1 MLNYFLLFSFLVS
14 FIPLAYILGD
24 MNPSN
29 SCGPFKAS
37 SEEHFYTGLVYGL
50 ISVSKT
56 WRPCCLSGFRALSES
71 LAVGALHLIVRK

>member
-50 ISVSKT
+50 ISVSNT
-56 WRPCCLSGFRALSES
+56 WRLCSFLELVVNTIISKTE
-71 LAVGALHLIVRK
+71 